1 MGVENVIKI
10 FKQLQD
16 TRSLNDK
23 KLIIYKNKNDE
34 LFKKFLVFLLD
45 SNITTGISTKK
56 WDKIE
61 VSSTWESDV
70 DEFDKLLVLH
80 PVSF

>member
-10 FKQLQD
+10 FKQLQN

-34 LFKKFLVFLLD
+34 LFKKCLVFLLD

-56 WDKIE
+56 WDKIK
-61 VSSTWESDV
+61 VNPTQKFVIND
-70 DEFDKLLVLH
+70 FDILLD
-80 PVSF
+80 